1 MPLSITARVGDPSAI
16 KCPFLAVTLPSG
28 TKSVPKDLRTLDRL
42 YGGQIASALRNRDF
56 RGGRDETLAL
66 TQSGRRGPARVVL
79 VGMGS
84 GERRVALRRA
94 AAVAARAAHRSG
106 AGELVLFA
114 GAIDADEAEAATIGI
129 GLGGWEYT
137 LTKTP
142 PPPTDRRDP
151 LTKATLVST
160 GAAAALRTGA
170 AAGNAIVEGYSV
182 TRHLAMLPANLCT
195 PQYLTDAARDIGKRH
210 GMKTTVLGRGELT
223 KLKMGAFLAVAQGTP
238 QDPRLIALEYRGA
251 SGAPVVLIGKGLCFD
266 TGGISIKPAERM
278 ELMKFDM
285 CGAAGVLGAMEAIA
299 RLKLPIHVVGLIGAT
314 QNMPSG
320 EAYKPGDVVTAMT
333 GKTIEIVNT
342 DAEGRLVLAD
352 LLGYA
357 KRFRPA
363 AVIDAATLTGACVV
377 ALGNTATGVLG
388 NDQTLIDE
396 VLAAARNAAEPGWQ
410 LPLWDDYKDLIRSD
424 VADMKNSGGRAAGT
438 ITAALLLAEFAD
450 EYPWAHLDVA
460 GTAYSETDLGMMP
473 KGPTGTP
480 MGTFVEFVRARSR

>member
-1 MPLSITARVGDPSAI
+1 MPLSITARVADPSGV
-16 KCPFLAVTLPSG
+16 KCPILAVALPSG
-28 TKSVPKDLRTLDRL
+28 TKVVPKDLRSLDRL
-42 YGGQIASALRNRDF
+42 YGGQISAALRSREF

-66 TQSGRRGPARVVL
+66 TSASRRGPARVL
-79 VGMGS
+79 LIGMGS
-84 GERRVALRRA
+84 GGRRFALRRA
-94 AAVAARAAHRSG
+94 SAIAARAAHRAG
-106 AGELVLFA
+106 AGELVFFG
-114 GAIDADEAEAATIGI
+114 GALDADEAEAATIGC
-129 GLGGWEYT
+129 GLGAWEYT

-142 PPPTDRRDP
+142 PPIADRRDP
-151 LTKATLVST
+151 LKKVTVISS
-160 GAAAALRTGA
+160 GSPSALKSGA
-170 AAGNAIVEGYSV
+170 AAGSAIVEGYSV
-182 TRHLAMLPANLCT
+182 TRHLAMLPANMCT
-195 PQYLTDAARDIGKRH
+195 PQYLSDAARDIARRH
-210 GMKTTVLGRGELT
+210 RMKVTVLGRTELA

-251 SGAPVVLIGKGLCFD
+251 TGAPVVLVGKGLCFD

-299 RLKLPIHVVGLIGAT
+299 RLKLRIHVVGIIGAT

-320 EAYKPGDVVTAMT
+320 EAYKPGDVVTAMS

-357 KRFRPA
+357 RRFQPA

-396 VLAAARNAAEPGWQ
+396 VLLAARNASEPGWQ
-410 LPLWDDYKDLIRSD
+410 LPMWDEYKDLIKSD

-450 EYPWAHLDVA
+450 AYPWAHLDVA
-460 GTAYSETDLGMMP
+460 GTAYSESDLGTMP